1 MVEEVE
7 EEVVAE
13 EVQEDPVPEDHGS
26 HGVPDR
32 DRQATQ
38 RLRQLIQHRLGHT
51 NHLAIKKLVKRNWI
65 VKNWLNLMRMEEKIG
80 ANVLIQNQTY
90 QQWYQLY

>member
-7 EEVVAE
+7 EVVVAE
-13 EVQEDPVPEDHGS
+13 EVQEDPVPEDHGF

-32 DRQATQ
+32 DLQATVH
-38 RLRQLIQHRLGHT
+38 LRQPIQHRLDRT
-51 NHLAIKKLVKRNWI
+51 NHLVIKKLVKRNWI

-80 ANVLIQNQTY
+80 ANVLIQNQMY
-90 QQWYQLY
+90 Q

>member
-1 MVEEVE
+1 MEEV
-7 EEVVAE
+7 VVAE
-13 EVQEDPVPEDHGS
+13 EVQEDPVPEDLGF

-32 DRQATQ
+32 DRQATVH
-38 RLRQLIQHRLGHT
+38 LRQPIQHRLDRT

-80 ANVLIQNQTY
+80 ANFLIQNQKC
-90 QQWYQLY
+90 Q